1 MTCEFTFDDGAYVLG
16 ALNPAERAAFERH
29 LPGCASCRESVA
41 DLAVLPG
48 LLGRLDAATVMPLDP
63 APPSLLRRT
72 LAAAAAQRRAQRR
85 RRVWYAFAGGVAAVA
100 LAVGVGVRVHAI
112 DTSGARTTTPLAHM
126 RPAAATA
133 VPVSAE
139 VGLAATVGG
148 TRVDMTCRYASG
160 YQGKWVVRL
169 VVFPRSGGAGEQ
181 IGTWTATAGQE
192 LSLSAITHV
201 TPQDIERLEL
211 QRADKTP
218 LLTWT
223 PA

>member
-16 ALNPAERAAFERH
+16 ALSPAERAAFERH

-48 LLGRLDAATVMPLDP
+48 LLGRLDAATVVPAVP

-85 RRVWYAFAGGVAAVA
+85 RRVAYAFASVVAAVA

-112 DTSGARTTTPLAHM
+112 DTSGARTTPLAQM
-126 RPAAATA
+126 RPAAAAA

-148 TRVDMTCRYASG
+148 TRIDMTCRYAAG
-160 YQGKWVVRL
+160 YEGKWVVQL
-169 VVFPRSGGAGEQ
+169 VVYPRSGGAGEQ
-181 IGTWTATAGQE
+181 IGSWTATAGQE
-192 LSLSAITHV
+192 LSLSAITHLD
-201 TPQDIERLEL
+201 PQDIQRLEL

-218 LLTWT
+218 LLTWA

>member
-16 ALNPAERAAFERH
+16 ALSPAERAAFERH
-29 LPGCASCRESVA
+29 LPGCASCRESMA

-48 LLGRLDAATVMPLDP
+48 LLGRLDAATVMPVDP

-85 RRVWYAFAGGVAAVA
+85 RRVWYAFAGGVVAVA
-100 LAVGVGVRVHAI
+100 LAVGVGVGVRGHAI
-112 DTSGARTTTPLAHM
+112 DTSGAPTTPLAQM
-126 RPAAATA
+126 RPAAGA

-160 YQGKWVVRL
+160 YQGKWLVRL
-169 VVFPRSGGAGEQ
+169 VVYPRSGGAGEQ

-192 LSLSAITHV
+192 ISLSAITHL

>member
-1 MTCEFTFDDGAYVLG
+1 MTCELMFDDGAYVLG
-16 ALNPAERAAFERH
+16 ALSPAERAAFERH

-48 LLGRLDAATVMPLDP
+48 LLGRLDAATVLPVDP
-63 APPSLLRRT
+63 APVSLLRRT

-85 RRVWYAFAGGVAAVA
+85 RRVWYAMAGGVAAVA

-112 DTSGARTTTPLAHM
+112 DTSGARTIPLAQM
-126 RPAAATA
+126 RPAAAAA

-148 TRVDMTCRYASG
+148 TRVDMICRYASG

-169 VVFPRSGGAGEQ
+169 VVYPRSGGAGEQ

-192 LSLSAITHV
+192 LSLSAITHLP
-201 TPQDIERLEL
+201 PQDIERLEL